1 MCVAYMQTLWN
12 FFLIC
17 DLSICGFGYLWR
29 VLEPSPENTEEG
41 RDIYNLKS
49 VVSCLILQNVSQF
62 LHSATANS
70 MLISE
75 YFQNYEFEHKE
86 NKKMD
91 AQSCG
96 YFIMREPTAPTLRR
110 RIWQVN

>member
-1 MCVAYMQTLWN
+1 
-12 FFLIC
+12 
-17 DLSICGFGYLWR
+17 
-29 VLEPSPENTEEG
+29 
-41 RDIYNLKS
+41 
-49 VVSCLILQNVSQF
+49 
-62 LHSATANS
+62 

>member
-1 MCVAYMQTLWN
+1 M
-12 FFLIC
+12 
-17 DLSICGFGYLWR
+17 
-29 VLEPSPENTEEG
+29 
-41 RDIYNLKS
+41 
-49 VVSCLILQNVSQF
+49 SCLILQNVSQF
-62 LHSATANS
+62 LHSATANT

-91 AQSCG
+91 AQSRG
-96 YFIMREPTAPTLRR
+96 YFIMRESTAPAPRR

>member
-12 FFLIC
+12 FSSVIWASVGLG
-17 DLSICGFGYLWR
+17 ICGG
-29 VLEPSPENTEEG
+29 VLEPSPENTEG
-41 RDIYNLKS
+41 GQAIYNLKREM
-49 VVSCLILQNVSQF
+49 SCLILQNVSQF
-62 LHSATANS
+62 LHSATANT

-96 YFIMREPTAPTLRR
+96 YFIMREPTAPALRR